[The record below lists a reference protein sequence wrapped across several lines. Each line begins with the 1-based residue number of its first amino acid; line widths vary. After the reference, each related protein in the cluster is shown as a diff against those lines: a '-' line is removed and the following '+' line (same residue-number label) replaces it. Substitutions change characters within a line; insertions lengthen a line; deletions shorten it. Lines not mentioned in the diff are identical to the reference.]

1 MSKSQ
6 CASFSFLCVQNW
18 LADPN
23 GGPEGEEQIR
33 GALAEARKIAE
44 LCDDPKERD
53 DILRSLGEISALT
66 SKLGDLRRQ
75 YVFNQLNDALPPPFS
90 PLSTYVVKF
99 YRLNAHM
106 MLFSCILIDSV

>member
-1 MSKSQ
+1 MPVCCVTALKT
-6 CASFSFLCVQNW
+6 FLMAKFKCGSWVDYIVHFGVQNW

-23 GGPEGEEQIR
+23 GGPEGDEQIR

-53 DILRSLGEISALT
+53 DILRSLGEIAALT

-75 YVFNQLNDALPPPFS
+75 YVSDFLVACQCLFIS
-90 PLSTYVVKF
+90 PLTSSPSY
-99 YRLNAHM
+99 
-106 MLFSCILIDSV
+106 

>member
-44 LCDDPKERD
+44 LCEPRLLPAIVLKEMESD
-53 DILRSLGEISALT
+53 S
-66 SKLGDLRRQ
+66 
-75 YVFNQLNDALPPPFS
+75 
-90 PLSTYVVKF
+90 STGGLF
-99 YRLNAHM
+99 YFH
-106 MLFSCILIDSV
+106 C

>member
-1 MSKSQ
+1 M
-6 CASFSFLCVQNW
+6 VQNW

-75 YVFNQLNDALPPPFS
+75 YVFNHLNC
-90 PLSTYVVKF
+90 PL
-99 YRLNAHM
+99 
-106 MLFSCILIDSV
+106 ILSLLSAKHIDS